1 MSHEE
6 VAEHYRGVFCGYCRQ
21 PIPLPAIVER
31 LTTRDSGYPARG
43 AHVFNLRCRACQ
55 KEKPYRRNEITEFEG
70 TPRPRFSKAGA
81 VGLLHH
87 EHKIARA
94 ANG

>member
-1 MSHEE
+1 MSHEG
-6 VAEHYRGVFCGYCRQ
+6 VVEHYRGVLCGYCRQ
-21 PIPLPAIVER
+21 PIPLPGIVER
-31 LTTRDSGYPARG
+31 LTTRDSGFPARG

-55 KEKPYRRNEITEFEG
+55 KEKPYRRDDIAEFQG
-70 TPRPRFSKAGA
+70 TPRPRFTRASAPGP
-81 VGLLHH
+81 LR